1 MTRRVA
7 VVAIFL
13 GTLLG
18 SPAGLSVADAPRV
31 VRRIVIDGTINPTAA
46 TFLRTSIREASAED
60 AEALLVELNTPG
72 GVAGSMQESVR
83 QILNSPVPVVVYVT
97 PRGARAASA
106 GTFILLAAHVAAMA
120 PGTQVGAARSMQVGE
135 AEVGGST
142 RKEDEKETA
151 AFMESIAKQR
161 GRNADWAAKA
171 VRQSLLITEDAAL
184 KLHVID
190 VVASD
195 ARELLDRIDGR
206 RVRVMGA
213 ERELRTRGAS
223 VITGQ
228 MGFADR
234 LIDAISHPNVA
245 VLLFLAALLG
255 LYVEFTHPGL
265 VFPGLLG
272 GVFLH
277 LFFLATEAIP
287 YNATAFVLVALGI
300 VLLVAELFVTSFG
313 FLFAGGIVL
322 LTFGLLLLFDTPH
335 SDLRVS
341 FGSILFP
348 AILAV
353 SIFGGIVV
361 YNVTRSRLAP
371 PRMGLAMLVGAMGVA
386 RSEVSEQGGK
396 VFVEGEWW
404 NAVSDEPVRADERV
418 VVMAVKDMVLKVRGA
433 QEGET

>member
-1 MTRRVA
+1 MTRRVT
-7 VVAIFL
+7 VAAI
-13 GTLLG
+13 LLG
-18 SPAGLSVADAPRV
+18 AILWALARLAVADGSRV

-46 TFLRTSIREASAED
+46 EFLRTSIREASAED
-60 AEALLVELNTPG
+60 AEALLVELDTPG
-72 GVAGSMQESVR
+72 GVTSSMQESVR

-106 GTFILLAAHVAAMA
+106 GTFVLLAAHVAAMA
-120 PGTQVGAARSMQVGE
+120 PGTYVGAARPMQVGE
-135 AEVGGST
+135 AEVGGSAP
-142 RKEDEKETA
+142 KEAEKETA

-161 GRNADWAAKA
+161 GRNADWTVKA
-171 VRQSLLITEDAAL
+171 VRQSLLITEDGAL

-190 VVASD
+190 VVASS

-206 RVRVMGA
+206 RVTVKGA

-223 VITGQ
+223 IITGQ
-228 MGFADR
+228 MSFSER
-234 LIDAISHPNVA
+234 LINAISHPNVA

-265 VFPGLLG
+265 IFPGLLG

-287 YNATAFVLVALGI
+287 YNATAFVLVALGV

-313 FLFAGGIVL
+313 FLFVGGIVL
-322 LTFGLLLLFDTPH
+322 LTFGLLLLFDTPQ

-348 AILAV
+348 AILAL

-361 YNVTRSRLAP
+361 YNVTRARLAP
-371 PRMGLAMLVGAMGVA
+371 PRMGLATLVGALGVA
-386 RSEVSEQGGK
+386 RSDISMEGGK
-396 VFVEGEWW
+396 IFVGGEWW
-404 NAVSDEPVRADERV
+404 NAVSDEPVRTGDRV
-418 VVMAVKDMVLKVRGA
+418 IVTEVKDMVLKVRTA
-433 QEGET
+433 QEEEA

>member
-7 VVAIFL
+7 VVAI
-13 GTLLG
+13 LLG
-18 SPAGLSVADAPRV
+18 ALLGLPAGLSVAEAPRV
-31 VRRIVIDGTINPTAA
+31 VHRIVIGGTINPTAA

-60 AEALLVELNTPG
+60 AEALLVELDTPG

-120 PGTQVGAARSMQVGE
+120 PGTHVGAAQPMQVGE

-142 RKEDEKETA
+142 RKEAEKETA
-151 AFMESIAKQR
+151 AFMKSIAKQR
-161 GRNADWAAKA
+161 GRNADWAVKA
-171 VRQSLLITEDAAL
+171 VRQLLLITEDGAL

-206 RVRVMGA
+206 RVKVKNA

-223 VITGQ
+223 IITGQ
-228 MGFADR
+228 MSFSER
-234 LIDAISHPNVA
+234 LVDAISHPNVA

-265 VFPGLLG
+265 IFPGLLG

-287 YNATAFVLVALGI
+287 YNPAAFVLVALGI

-404 NAVSDEPVRADERV
+404 NAMSDEPVRTGDRV
-418 VVMAVKDMVLKVRGA
+418 IVTEVKDMVIKVRTA
-433 QEGET
+433 QEREA